1 MLKHRVIPTLL
12 LRDGGLVKT
21 RRFKDAKYIGD
32 PINAIRIFNDKEV
45 DELIVLDI
53 DASRQGSEP
62 DYASIELLAGEC
74 FMPVCYGGGIRS
86 VDQAARIFDLG
97 IEKICLQS
105 AALDQRELISRIA
118 SRFGCQSIVVSVDVK
133 RNWLKKP
140 MLYESRSGRKREQDW
155 LEFTHEAVEAGA
167 GEILITAVDR
177 EGAMT
182 GYDLALIRQA
192 AEALK
197 VPLIA
202 LGGAGSLADI
212 KAAIDAGASAA
223 AAGSLFVLHGPH
235 RAVLITYPQYAE
247 LEKIQEKLQ

>member
-1 MLKHRVIPTLL
+1 MLEHRVIPALL

-53 DASRQGSEP
+53 DASRRCSEP
-62 DYASIELLAGEC
+62 DYATIEQIAGEC
-74 FMPVCYGGGIRS
+74 FMPVCYGGGIHS
-86 VDQAARIFDLG
+86 VEQAAGLFNLG

-105 AALDQRELISRIA
+105 AVFDDPDLISRIA
-118 SRFGCQSIVVSVDVK
+118 DRFGCQSVVVSVDIK
-133 RNWLKKP
+133 HNWLKKP
-140 MLYESRSGRKREQDW
+140 MLYESRKGRKREQDW
-155 LEFTHEAVEAGA
+155 LEFAQAAVKAGA
-167 GEILITAVDR
+167 GEVLLTAVER

-182 GYDLALIRQA
+182 GYDLALVRQA
-192 AEALK
+192 ADALK

-212 KAAIDAGASAA
+212 KAVIDAGASAA

-235 RAVLITYPQYAE
+235 RAVLITYPPYAE
-247 LEKIQEKLQ
+247 LEKLQEQYR